1 MTALLHGELIKAR
14 TTRTMLGYAAL
25 AFVVSMIFVLA
36 TTLSGDLASL
46 ADKENAIAGGPLLL
60 LLFGIVGAA
69 GEYRHRT
76 AAPAALVARDRTRL
90 LIARAGAYGVAGLA
104 IGLMM
109 VTATFAVGLP
119 LIAGEPGPGL
129 QTATVIAIAAGS
141 LAAAALSTIMGAA
154 VGTLLRNQIAG
165 IVGAL
170 VLTQMVQPLIP
181 MIDESAAGFTPIA
194 AANTLAGTG
203 DAASLAPGWALLV
216 LLGWTLTLLGA
227 AVFAERRRDLA

>member
-1 MTALLHGELIKAR
+1 MTALLHGELIKAI
-14 TTRTMLGYAAL
+14 TTRTMAAYAAI
-25 AFVVSMIFVLA
+25 AFVVSVLFVLA
-36 TTLSGDLASL
+36 ATLSGDLASL
-46 ADKENAIAGGPLLL
+46 ADKENTIAGEPLLL

-76 AAPAALVARDRTRL
+76 AAPTALVARDRTRL

-104 IGLMM
+104 IGVMM

-129 QTATVIAIAAGS
+129 QSGAVVAIAAGS

-165 IVGAL
+165 VVGAL

-181 MIDESAAGFTPIA
+181 SIDKSAADFTPIGA
-194 AANTLAGTG
+194 AHKLAGIG
-203 DAASLAPGWALLV
+203 DTASLAPGWALLV

-227 AVFAERRRDLA
+227 AVVAERRRDLA

>member
-14 TTRTMLGYAAL
+14 TTRTMLGYATL

-46 ADKENAIAGGPLLL
+46 ADKESTIAGEPLLL

-104 IGLMM
+104 IGVMM

-129 QTATVIAIAAGS
+129 QSGAVVAIAAGS

-165 IVGAL
+165 VVGAL

-181 MIDESAAGFTPIA
+181 SIDKSAADFTPIGA
-194 AANTLAGTG
+194 ADNLAGIG

-227 AVFAERRRDLA
+227 AVVAERRRDLA

>member
-14 TTRTMLGYAAL
+14 TTRTMLGYGAI
-25 AFVVSMIFVLA
+25 AFVVSVIFVLSA
-36 TTLSGDLASL
+36 TLSGDLASL
-46 ADKENAIAGGPLLL
+46 ADKETAIAGGPFFV

-76 AAPAALVARDRTRL
+76 AAPAALVAQGRTRL

-104 IGLMM
+104 IGLVM
-109 VTATFAVGLP
+109 VSATFAVGLP

-129 QTATVIAIAAGS
+129 QTAAVIAIAAGS

-165 IVGAL
+165 VVGAL

-227 AVFAERRRDLA
+227 AAFAERRRDLA

>member
-14 TTRTMLGYAAL
+14 TTRTMLGYAAITF
-25 AFVVSMIFVLA
+25 AVSILFVLEA
-36 TTLSGDLASL
+36 TLTGDLTSL

-76 AAPAALVARDRTRL
+76 IAPAALVARDRTRL
-90 LIARAGAYGVAGLA
+90 LFARAGAYGLAGLA

-129 QTATVIAIAAGS
+129 QTAGVIAIAAGS
-141 LAAAALSTIMGAA
+141 LAAAALSTMIGVA

-170 VLTQMVQPLIP
+170 LLAFMVQPLIP
-181 MIDESAAGFTPIA
+181 KIDETAADVTPFA
-194 AANTLAGTG
+194 AADRLAGIG

-227 AVFAERRRDLA
+227 AVVAERRRDLA

>member
-14 TTRTMLGYAAL
+14 TTRTMLAYAAL
-25 AFVVSMIFVLA
+25 TFVVSILFVLSA
-36 TTLSGDLASL
+36 TLSGDLASL

-76 AAPAALVARDRTRL
+76 AAPAALVACDRTRL
-90 LIARAGAYGVAGLA
+90 LIARAGAYGLAGLA

-119 LIAGEPGPGL
+119 LLAGEPGPGL
-129 QTATVIAIAAGS
+129 QTAGVVGIAAGS

-154 VGTLLRNQIAG
+154 VGTLLRNQVAG

-170 VLTQMVQPLIP
+170 VLVFMVQPLIP
-181 MIDESAAGFTPIA
+181 MIDETAADFTPIA
-194 AANTLAGTG
+194 AADRLAGIG

-227 AVFAERRRDLA
+227 AVVAERRRDLA

>member
-1 MTALLHGELIKAR
+1 MTALLHGELIKAI
-14 TTRTMLGYAAL
+14 TTRTMAAYAAI
-25 AFVVSMIFVLA
+25 AFVVSVIFVLA
-36 TTLSGDLASL
+36 ATLSGDLVSL
-46 ADKENAIAGGPLLL
+46 ADKETAIAGGPFFV

-129 QTATVIAIAAGS
+129 QSGAVVAIAAGS

-165 IVGAL
+165 VVGAL

-181 MIDESAAGFTPIA
+181 SIDKSAADFTPIGA
-194 AANTLAGTG
+194 ADNLAGIG

-227 AVFAERRRDLA
+227 AVVAERHRDLA

>member
-25 AFVVSMIFVLA
+25 AFVVSVIFVLVA
-36 TTLSGDLASL
+36 TLSGDLASL

-76 AAPAALVARDRTRL
+76 AAPAALVAQGRTRL

-109 VTATFAVGLP
+109 VSATFAVGLP

-129 QTATVIAIAAGS
+129 QTAAVIAIAAGS

-165 IVGAL
+165 VVGAL
-170 VLTQMVQPLIP
+170 VLTQMVLPLSS
-181 MIDESAAGFTPIA
+181 MIDESAAGFTPTG
-194 AANTLAGTG
+194 AANTLAGDG
-203 DAASLAPGWALLV
+203 GAASLAPGWALLV

-227 AVFAERRRDLA
+227 AVVAERHRDLA

>member
-25 AFVVSMIFVLA
+25 AFVVSMIFVLV

-46 ADKENAIAGGPLLL
+46 ADKENTIAGEPLLL

-129 QTATVIAIAAGS
+129 QTATVIGIAAGS

-165 IVGAL
+165 VVGAL
-170 VLTQMVQPLIP
+170 VLAQMVQPLISS
-181 MIDESAAGFTPIA
+181 IDKSAADFTPIGA
-194 AANTLAGTG
+194 AYKLASIG

-216 LLGWTLTLLGA
+216 LLGWTLTLLVA

>member
-14 TTRTMLGYAAL
+14 TTRTMLGYAAI
-25 AFVVSMIFVLA
+25 AFVVSMIFVLV
-36 TTLSGDLASL
+36 TTLTGDLASL

-90 LIARAGAYGVAGLA
+90 LIARAGAYGLAGLA
-104 IGLMM
+104 IGVMM

-129 QTATVIAIAAGS
+129 QTAVVIAIAAGS
-141 LAAAALSTIMGAA
+141 LAAAALSTIIGVA

-170 VLTQMVQPLIP
+170 VVALMLQPLIP
-181 MIDESAAGFTPIA
+181 MIDETAADFTPIA
-194 AANTLAGTG
+194 AADRLAGIG

-216 LLGWTLTLLGA
+216 LLGWTLALLGG
-227 AVFAERRRDLA
+227 AVIAERRRDLA

>member
-1 MTALLHGELIKAR
+1 MTALLHGELIKAI
-14 TTRTMLGYAAL
+14 TTRTMAAYAAL
-25 AFVVSMIFVLA
+25 AFVVSVLFVLA
-36 TTLSGDLASL
+36 ATLSGDLASL
-46 ADKENAIAGGPLLL
+46 ADKETAIAGGPFFV

-76 AAPAALVARDRTRL
+76 AAPAALVARDRTSL

-141 LAAAALSTIMGAA
+141 LAAAALLTIMGVA
-154 VGTLLRNQIAG
+154 VGTLLRNQVAG

-170 VLTQMVQPLIP
+170 VLAFMVQPLIP
-181 MIDESAAGFTPIA
+181 MIDETAADFTPMGA
-194 AANTLAGTG
+194 AYKLAGVG
-203 DAASLAPGWALLV
+203 DGASLAPGWALLV

-227 AVFAERRRDLA
+227 AVVAERRRDLA

>member
-1 MTALLHGELIKAR
+1 MTALLHGELIKAI
-14 TTRTMLGYAAL
+14 TTRTMAAYAAI
-25 AFVVSMIFVLA
+25 AFVVSVLFVLA
-36 TTLSGDLASL
+36 ATLSGDLASL
-46 ADKENAIAGGPLLL
+46 ADKETAIAGGPFFV

-129 QTATVIAIAAGS
+129 QSGAVVAIAAGS

-165 IVGAL
+165 VVGAL

-181 MIDESAAGFTPIA
+181 SIDKSAADF
-194 AANTLAGTG
+194 
-203 DAASLAPGWALLV
+203 
-216 LLGWTLTLLGA
+216 
-227 AVFAERRRDLA
+227 RRSCSCRGSVID

>member
-25 AFVVSMIFVLA
+25 AFVVSVIFVLA
-36 TTLSGDLASL
+36 ETLSGDLASL
-46 ADKENAIAGGPLLL
+46 ADKETAIAGGPFFV

-129 QTATVIAIAAGS
+129 QTATVIGIAAGS
-141 LAAAALSTIMGAA
+141 LAAAALLTIMGVA
-154 VGTLLRNQIAG
+154 VGTLLRNQVAG

-170 VLTQMVQPLIP
+170 VLAFMVQPLIP
-181 MIDESAAGFTPIA
+181 MIDETAADFTPMGA
-194 AANTLAGTG
+194 AYKLAGVG
-203 DAASLAPGWALLV
+203 DGASLAPGWALLV

-227 AVFAERRRDLA
+227 AVVAERRRDLA